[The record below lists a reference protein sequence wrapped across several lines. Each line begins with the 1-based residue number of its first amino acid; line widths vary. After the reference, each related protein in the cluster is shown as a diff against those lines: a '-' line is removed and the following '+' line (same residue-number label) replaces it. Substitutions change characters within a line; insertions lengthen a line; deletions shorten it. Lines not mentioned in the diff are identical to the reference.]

1 MVLCWNTLSVTI
13 GSRILI
19 GGRRPMARKTR
30 RAEAPDK
37 RHLNRG
43 RHPKTSA
50 GDSPNPATQEGQG
63 FLFDPYWDEA
73 FSAYYDPT
81 LRTCCQLKY

>member
-1 MVLCWNTLSVTI
+1 
-13 GSRILI
+13 
-19 GGRRPMARKTR
+19 MARKTR
-30 RAEAPDK
+30 RDK
-37 RHLNRG
+37 
-43 RHPKTSA
+43 
-50 GDSPNPATQEGQG
+50 TQEQQAPKRARPPRSASSSKPETQGEQG

>member
-1 MVLCWNTLSVTI
+1 
-13 GSRILI
+13 
-19 GGRRPMARKTR
+19 MARKTS
-30 RAEAPDK
+30 RAEAPDERPSK
-37 RHLNRG
+37 RSR
-43 RHPKTSA
+43 RRRTSA
-50 GDSPNPATQEGQG
+50 ADSPIPATQEKQG